1 MTFVCKGLHMNWI
14 DQSVFYHIYPLG
26 LCDCPKNNDR
36 NTPSVSRLNMLHP
49 WLEHIADMGFNGLY
63 IGPLF
68 ESGSHGYDTTDYF
81 KVDRRLGENSDLKR
95 LVARAHELG
104 IRVIFDCVFNHVGR
118 DIWAFQD
125 VLKNR
130 QNSPYK
136 DWFSGLDFNGNNH
149 HNDGFKYTCWEG
161 HETLVNL
168 NLRNE
173 SVQNHLLEAVKHWV
187 QEYDIDGLRLDAANV
202 MDKDFLSKLAAYSRT
217 LKPYFWLM
225 GEVIAG
231 DYRQWA
237 NPGRLDS
244 VTNYEC
250 FKGLYSSFNDHNFF
264 EIAWTLMR
272 LFGSEGMCR
281 DLLLYSFA
289 DNHDVNRVSSLL
301 HDTAHLI
308 PLYTLMFSMPGI
320 PSIYY
325 GSEFGIKGT
334 KEHGDAALRPALDLN
349 QCLQDHQSVE
359 LVETLK
365 KLIRVKKENHALQ
378 AGAYRELCLTNEQ
391 FAFAREAEGGFTV
404 TVVNAA
410 DHPANMVIP
419 LPSRYASRLVDVL
432 QPDQYFISSD
442 GTNLHLEMPANSSKL
457 LLPE

>member
-1 MTFVCKGLHMNWI
+1 MNWI
-14 DQSVFYHIYPLG
+14 DQTVFYHIYPLG
-26 LCDCPKNNDR
+26 LCGAPKSNDPASPR
-36 NTPSVSRLNMLHP
+36 ESRLNMIYP
-49 WLEHIADMGFNGLY
+49 WLEHIAGMGFNGMY

-68 ESGSHGYDTTDYF
+68 ESGSHGYDTTDYYQ
-81 KVDRRLGENSDLKR
+81 VDRRLGENSDLTR

-104 IRVIFDCVFNHVGR
+104 IRVILDCVFNHVGR
-118 DIWAFQD
+118 NFWAFQD

-136 DWFSGLDFNGNNH
+136 DWFAGLEFNGNNH
-149 HNDGFKYTCWEG
+149 HNDGLKYSCWEG

-173 SVQNHLLEAVKHWV
+173 SVQRYLLDVVKHWV
-187 QEYDIDGLRLDAANV
+187 AAYDIDGLRLDAANV
-202 MDKDFLSKLAAYSRT
+202 MDKDFLSSFAATSRT
-217 LKPYFWLM
+217 LKPFFWLM

-264 EIAWTLMR
+264 EIAWTLKR
-272 LFGSEGMCR
+272 LFGSEGICR

-289 DNHDVNRVSSLL
+289 DNHDVNRIASLL
-301 HDTAHLI
+301 HDPAHLI
-308 PLYTLMFSMPGI
+308 PLNTLMFSMPGV

-334 KEHGDAALRPALDLN
+334 REHGDEALRPALNLE
-349 QCLQDHQSVE
+349 QCLQDRQSDE
-359 LVETLK
+359 LTETLK
-365 KLIRVKKENHALQ
+365 KLIRVKKESHPLQ
-378 AGAYRELCLTNEQ
+378 AGSYRELYLSNEQ
-391 FAFAREAEGGFTV
+391 FAFARESEMGFTI
-404 TVVNAA
+404 TIVNGAS
-410 DHPANMVIP
+410 HTANITIP
-419 LPSRYASRLVDVL
+419 LPRRFHDRLVNVL
-432 QPDQYFISSD
+432 QSEQQFTSSD
-442 GTNLHLEMPANSSKL
+442 GIHLQIEMPPSSSKL
-457 LLPE
+457 LLPV